1 MQDKAMQRSQKMQRV
16 IHDKQPLIRVER
28 EEWEM
33 AAKITPEIPRSFFN
47 TTNRNAYSA
56 EEDVEDEDKEKIEHS
71 GQDEEDDDLVYM
83 GEHAQR
89 DDDDDD
95 DEEQLI
101 TVMQPRYTDVI
112 ATFGQQIEW
121 MILSLH
127 KTMLRLRKPMLNTS
141 RFGSNRFVDT

>member
-1 MQDKAMQRSQKMQRV
+1 MQRV
-16 IHDKQPLIRVER
+16 IHDNQPLNCVER

-33 AAKITPEIPRSFFN
+33 AAWITPEIPGGFFN
-47 TTNRNAYSA
+47 TTNRTAFSA
-56 EEDVEDEDKEKIEHS
+56 EEDVEDKDKYGVEHS
-71 GQDEEDDDLVYM
+71 GQDEDDDLIYM

-112 ATFGQQIEW
+112 ATFVQQIRVDDIGPPQNNVAPPETNVEHEPLREQPVRRHRNSG
-121 MILSLH
+121 ILP
-127 KTMLRLRKPMLNTS
+127 RPPA
-141 RFGSNRFVDT
+141 